1 MELAINQGL
10 VLKVD
15 CYFIFERSSIYTKK
29 NTVKKTDHHNRIKA
43 ALDGL
48 SKAIGIDDSYFFTVN
63 AHKVIG
69 ERESITFVI
78 TTHVPIYEDMINE

>member
-1 MELAINQGL
+1 LELAINQGL

-78 TTHVPIYEDMINE
+78 TTHVPMNEDMINE

>member
-1 MELAINQGL
+1 M
-10 VLKVD
+10 LK
-15 CYFIFERSSIYTKK
+15 S
-29 NTVKKTDHHNRIKA
+29 

-78 TTHVPIYEDMINE
+78 TTHVPINEDMINE